1 MTLACEDGE
10 QVLAHKVILAASS
23 PFFKNLLRK
32 NNHTHPLFYMR
43 GMKSVDLVAMVEF
56 LYKGETRIFQE
67 NFDSFL
73 AIAEELQLKGLV
85 GQRIDSDMVQKEP
98 TAEMPV
104 MKKPNE
110 VNVNDKKL
118 VIQPNILEEKNESLI
133 GEQLT
138 ENNLDDVLTLD
149 LQKLHDKTNSLME
162 KTSTK
167 NANGR
172 TLFRCKVCGKKL
184 QYATNM
190 RNHIESVHLEGVFIP
205 CKTCGKVFRARNS
218 LLMYNLREHKGRK
231 NHF

>member
-1 MTLACEDGE
+1 
-10 QVLAHKVILAASS
+10 
-23 PFFKNLLRK
+23 
-32 NNHTHPLFYMR
+32 MR
-43 GMKSVDLVAMVEF
+43 GMKSVDLVAIVEF

-118 VIQPNILEEKNESLI
+118 MIQPSILEEKNESII
-133 GEQLT
+133 GEQSN
-138 ENNLDDVLTLD
+138 ENNQDDVFTGD
-149 LQKLHDKTNSLME
+149 FQQLHKKTNSMME

-167 NANGR
+167 NANGK

-184 QYATNM
+184 PHTTNM

-205 CKTCGKVFRARNS
+205 CKTCGKVFRTKNS
-218 LLMYNLREHKGRK
+218 LLMHNIREHKGRK

>member
-1 MTLACEDGE
+1 M
-10 QVLAHKVILAASS
+10 
-23 PFFKNLLRK
+23 
-32 NNHTHPLFYMR
+32 
-43 GMKSVDLVAMVEF
+43 VDF

-73 AIAEELQLKGLV
+73 AIAEELQLKGLM

-110 VNVNDKKL
+110 VNVNETKL
-118 VIQPNILEEKNESLI
+118 MIQQNILEEKNESRN
-133 GEQLT
+133 GEQSN
-138 ENNLDDVLTLD
+138 ENNQDDVLTGD
-149 LQKLHDKTNSLME
+149 FQQLHKKTNSMME

-167 NANGR
+167 NANGK

-184 QYATNM
+184 PHTTNM

-218 LLMYNLREHKGRK
+218 LLMHNLRDHKGRK